1 MVMTNGGRMDGYFVA
16 YEYGSGAAWAFV
28 KADTPDDVVAEL
40 PELDVYETPPEW
52 MTIEDLHRVRQ
63 HASVDIEDASTV
75 DQILEASSRLAIAV
89 AS

>member
-1 MVMTNGGRMDGYFVA
+1 MDGFYVA

-28 KADTPDDVVAEL
+28 KAETADEVVAEL

-52 MTIEDLHRVRQ
+52 MTIDDLHQVRK
-63 HASVDIEDASTV
+63 HASIEMKPNACIDH
-75 DQILEASSRLAIAV
+75 ILEASNRLSIAA

>member
-1 MVMTNGGRMDGYFVA
+1 MDGFYVA

-28 KADTPDDVVAEL
+28 RAETADEVVAEF

-52 MTIEDLHRVRQ
+52 MTIDDLHQVRK
-63 HASVDIEDASTV
+63 HAVVEIANGASL
-75 DQILEASSRLAIAV
+75 DQILDASRRLSLAA